1 MVNTQPTV
9 SSYPSTLTGFPA
21 VAGADLTSNSSTQL
35 MPLGSYCE
43 TADGRG
49 FRYGKIGATST
60 VPGKVYAAA
69 AWDSTNQA
77 PVGGLAVAAA
87 GIGTNLVTLTGSLTL
102 AANLLANGYMATD
115 VTPGQGYLYKVQG
128 NTAVTSAANCAV
140 TLADPLQVALT
151 TSSTV
156 VFVRHPYDSVIVSPG
171 GASTGQPVGVATS
184 AIITNAQYGWLQTYG
199 ACAVLS
205 GVATSISLPGVPV
218 TVSASTAGSVI
229 VATAI
234 LPTIGWAMQLFTAT
248 EYNLVYLTIH

>member
-1 MVNTQPTV
+1 MTNST
-9 SSYPSTLTGFPA
+9 TLTGPVVA
-21 VAGADLTSNSSTQL
+21 VAADLLSDLAS
-35 MPLGSYCE
+35 PAHVVGAYVE

-49 FRYGKIGATST
+49 FRYAKMGATAS

-87 GIGTNLVTLTGSLTL
+87 AIGDTSVTLTGTLTL
-102 AANLLANGYMATD
+102 AVNLLANGYLVTD
-115 VTPGQGYLYKVQG
+115 VTPGQGYIYKIKG
-128 NTAVTSAANCAV
+128 NTAVSSAANCVV
-140 TLADPLQVALT
+140 TLADPIQVALT
-151 TSSTV
+151 TSSKV
-156 VFVRHPYDSVIVSPG
+156 VVVKHPYDQIIVSPG

-184 AIITNAQYGWLQTYG
+184 IITAAQYGWIQTYG
-199 ACAVLS
+199 AAPVLS

-229 VATAI
+229 VSTAI

-248 EYNLVYLTIH
+248 EYQLVYLTIK